1 MKLNLG
7 AGPNWKNEG
16 WHILD
21 HKVEKND
28 GYKIKGNLNNINLSN
43 SSCDLIFISHT
54 LEHIPHIQIQNV
66 LTEINRIMKVG
77 STIRILVPNLFK
89 IAKAY
94 VEKDKNFFKKALK
107 EDHSIRKDLGL
118 GGMFMNFIV
127 SPGQD
132 TILMNRDVN
141 QFISGYAHLYSYDF
155 RMMKILLNKC
165 GFNSVQEKNFC
176 NSKIKD
182 FNIPCHILGKKPV
195 YKNLNN
201 EFYKKNKLIHKYK
214 NGKYEINFKFTGF
227 DKDPLTSLIIEAKK
241 IKYIKINKKNN
252 INFSKENY
260 NNYAY
265 SLLFNSKVKSSLKRK
280 KIKFNNLTK
289 FI

>member
-28 GYKIKGNLNNINLSN
+28 GYKIKGNLNNINLPN
-43 SSCDLIFISHT
+43 KSCDLIFISHT

-66 LTEINRIMKVG
+66 LTEINRIMKKN
-77 STIRILVPNLFK
+77 STIRILVPNLYR
-89 IAKAY
+89 IARAY
-94 VEKDKNFFKKALK
+94 VKKDKRFFREAIK
-107 EDHSIRKDLGL
+107 EDHSIRKDLGI

-132 TILMNRDVN
+132 TMLINRNVN
-141 QFISGYAHLYSYDF
+141 QFIAGYAHLYSYDF
-155 RMMKILLNKC
+155 KMMKILLSKC
-165 GFNSVQEKNFC
+165 GFSNIKEKKFC
-176 NSKIKD
+176 NSGIQD
-182 FNIPCHILGKKPV
+182 FKIPCHILGKKPI

-201 EFYKKNKLIHKYK
+201 DFYKKNKLVHRYR

-241 IKYIKINKKNN
+241 KKYLKVTKKSN
-252 INFSKENY
+252 INMSKENY

-265 SLLFNSKVKSSLKRK
+265 SLLHNSKIKSSLKKK
-280 KIKFNNLTK
+280 KIKFKLPL
-289 FI
+289 

>member
-1 MKLNLG
+1 MNLNLG

-21 HKVEKND
+21 HKISKNE
-28 GYKIKGNLNNINLSN
+28 GYKIKGNLNDINLKDQ
-43 SSCDLIFISHT
+43 SCDLIFISHT

-66 LTEINRIMKVG
+66 LTEINRIMKYG
-77 STIRILVPNLFK
+77 STIRILVPNLYK

-94 VEKDKNFFKKALK
+94 VKKDKNFFKKALD

-118 GGMFMNFIV
+118 GGMFMNFVV

-132 TILMNRDVN
+132 TILVNRDVDK
-141 QFISGYAHLYSYDF
+141 FISGYAHLYSYDF
-155 RMMKILLNKC
+155 NMMKILLKKC
-165 GFNSVQEKNFC
+165 GFNCVQEKKFC
-176 NSKIKD
+176 KSKIKD
-182 FNIPCHILGKKPV
+182 FNTPCHILGKKPI

-201 EFYKKNKLIHKYK
+201 KFYKKNKLIHSYK

-241 IKYIKINKKNN
+241 LKYIKINKKNN
-252 INFSKENY
+252 INLSDKNY

-265 SLLFNSKVKSSLKRK
+265 SLLYNDKVKFSLKKK
-280 KIKFNNLTK
+280 KINFNK
-289 FI
+289 I

>member
-7 AGPNWKNEG
+7 AGPNWENEG

-21 HKVEKND
+21 HKVEKNSAF
-28 GYKIKGNLNNINLSN
+28 KIKGNLNKINLKKN
-43 SSCDLIFISHT
+43 SCDLIFISHT

-66 LTEINRIMKVG
+66 LTEINRIMKKG
-77 STIRILVPNLFK
+77 ATIRILVPNLYD

-94 VEKDKNFFKKALK
+94 VNNDYKFFKKAID

-132 TILMNRDVN
+132 TILVDRNLN
-141 QFISGYAHLYSYDF
+141 KFIAGYAHLYSYDF
-155 RMMKILLNKC
+155 KMMKILLSKC
-165 GFNSVQEKNFC
+165 GFKNISKKKFC
-176 NSKIKD
+176 QSKIKD
-182 FNIPCHILGKKPV
+182 FKTPCHILGKKPI

-201 EFYKKNKLIHKYK
+201 KFYKKNNLIHEYK
-214 NGKYEINFKFTGF
+214 NGKYKINFKFTGF

-241 IKYIKINKKNN
+241 NCFYPINKKNN
-252 INFSKENY
+252 INFSKNNY
-260 NNYAY
+260 NNYAF
-265 SLLFNSKVKSSLKRK
+265 SLLYNKKLKYKFKQK
-280 KIKFNNLTK
+280 KIK
-289 FI
+289 I